1 MHDDRQAKKPTLYAQ
16 ITYKDGTSICVE
28 MEYWTQSGTL
38 DKKVFKEYWVAYVLR
53 NKHAVLSMKAPL
65 MASISSN
72 SSCHNTTPSIPIQSD
87 TSDKHLTY
95 GVCLH
100 QALYDLS
107 DPQLLVD
114 WVELNLAL
122 GAEIIT
128 VYLQNV
134 PESFYILMLPYIR
147 RNVVEVIDW
156 KLKPPLIDGYT
167 KCWGQVGTIN
177 ECIYRNLYRVKYVA
191 LIDIDEYIVPQKKQ
205 RITDVLHNLDLLRP
219 NASSY
224 TFFNLYFTKDGVSLP
239 EVKSSVKCHNMS
251 WPRYFTFTL
260 QCADPKTE
268 AKLFAWHKIVI
279 KPQAVIGGWVHSPTD
294 VIPSYDTTYYVPV
307 NMGLTHHYR
316 VSKRKKPFGRK
327 FCRSKKK
334 PQKKRSFTISH
345 YFNQTFKGIME
356 TICQSQSIL

>member
-1 MHDDRQAKKPTLYAQ
+1 MHDDRQVKKPTLYAQ
-16 ITYKDGTSICVE
+16 ITYKDSTSMCVE

-38 DKKVFKEYWVAYVLR
+38 DKRSFKEYWVAYVLR
-53 NKHAVLSMKAPL
+53 NKHPVLSMEVPL
-65 MASISSN
+65 MASISTN
-72 SSCHNTTPSIPIQSD
+72 SSCHDTTTIPIQSN
-87 TSDKHLTY
+87 TSGKHLTY

-100 QALYDLS
+100 QPLYDLS

-134 PESFYILMLPYIR
+134 PESFYTLMLPYIR

-156 KLKPPLIDGYT
+156 RLKPPLIDGYT

-191 LIDIDEYIVPQKKQ
+191 LIDIDEFIVPQNKQ
-205 RITDVLHNLDLLRP
+205 SMTEVLYNLDLLRP

-224 TFFNLYFTKDGVSLP
+224 TFVNTYFTKDGVSLP

-268 AKLFAWHKIVI
+268 AMLFPWHKIVI
-279 KPQAVIGGWVHSPTD
+279 KPQAVRGAWVHSPTE
-294 VIPSYDTTYYVPV
+294 VLPSYDWTYYVPV
-307 NMGLTHHYR
+307 DMGLTYHYR
-316 VSKRKKPFGRK
+316 VSKEKVRLGRKGRFGRK

-334 PQKKRSFTISH
+334 PQRKRSFAISH
-345 YFNQTFKGIME
+345 YFNQTFKGIMK
-356 TICQSQSIL
+356 TIC

>member
-1 MHDDRQAKKPTLYAQ
+1 MHDDRQPNKPTLYAH
-16 ITYKDGTSICVE
+16 IEYKDKSSICVE

-38 DKKVFKEYWVAYVLR
+38 DKRAFKEYWVAYVLR
-53 NKHAVLSMKAPL
+53 NKHTVLSMETPL
-65 MASISSN
+65 MASISTN
-72 SSCHNTTPSIPIQSD
+72 SSCHTTTATIPIQSD
-87 TSDKHLTY
+87 TSDKNLTY

-100 QALYDLS
+100 QPLYDVS

-134 PESFYILMLPYIR
+134 TDSFYTLMLPYIKR
-147 RNVVEVIDW
+147 DVVEVIDW

-191 LIDIDEYIVPQKKQ
+191 LIDIDEFIVPQKKQ
-205 RITDVLHNLDLLRP
+205 SMTEMLYNLHLLRP
-219 NASSY
+219 TASSY
-224 TFFNLYFTKDGVSLP
+224 TFLNTLFTKDGVSLP
-239 EVKSSVKCHNMS
+239 EVKSSIKCHHMN
-251 WPRYFTFTL
+251 WPRFFTFTL
-260 QCADPKTE
+260 QCANPKNE
-268 AKLFAWHKIVI
+268 GKLFHWHKIVL
-279 KPQAVIGGWVHSPTD
+279 KPQAVIGAWIHWPTK
-294 VIPSYDTTYYVPV
+294 VLPGYDSTYYVPV
-307 NMGLTHHYR
+307 NIGLTHHYR
-316 VSKRKKPFGRK
+316 VSNKKDRKV
-327 FCRSKKK
+327 CRSKKK

-356 TICQSQSIL
+356 TIC